1 MSELSVIFAEAE
13 VRAVRRVSSS
23 FVRVELGCDEFA
35 ELGRETPWLDQR
47 IKFVFPPAGGALPR
61 VEPVGGDWYT
71 PWLALPEDER
81 GCMRTYTVRDVVGEG
96 ADTLLVVDIVVHE
109 PGEDGACSGP
119 GNDWARGATVGDS
132 VLVVAPRRG
141 HDFGG
146 VEWLPGDATDLLLVG
161 DETALPAIYGIL
173 RDLPADAAGTVFAE
187 VPHRDDVL
195 EDVVG
200 PAGVEV
206 VWLPREGAPR
216 GEELRA
222 RVLAHLDR
230 TAVDHAAAVA
240 SAAASAAL
248 VEPDP
253 DGDLLWETPVYSG
266 LGEDVST
273 AGAADGPYAGLY
285 AWIAGESKVVTG
297 LRRALVKDLGVDRG
311 QVSFM
316 GYWREG
322 VAMKA

>member
-1 MSELSVIFAEAE
+1 MSELTVIVAEAE

-47 IKFVFPPAGGALPR
+47 IKFVFPPAGGPLPR
-61 VEPVGGDWYT
+61 VEPVDGDWYT
-71 PWLALPEDER
+71 PWLAVPEDER

-96 ADTLLVVDIVVHE
+96 RDTLLVVDIVVHE

-119 GNDWARGATVGDS
+119 GNDWARAATIGDR
-132 VLVVAPRRG
+132 VIVVAPRRG

-146 VEWLPGDATDLLLVG
+146 VEWLPGAATDLLVVG

-173 RDLPADAAGTVFAE
+173 RDLPADATGTVFAE

-200 PAGVEV
+200 PVGVEV
-206 VWLPREGAPR
+206 VWLPRDGAPR
-216 GEELRA
+216 GEELHA
-222 RVLAHLDR
+222 RVLAHLAR
-230 TAVDHAAAVA
+230 TADDHAAATAAV
-240 SAAASAAL
+240 SAVELEAAP
-248 VEPDP
+248 ED
-253 DGDLLWETPVYSG
+253 DLLWETPVYSAS
-266 LGEDVST
+266 GEDVSGT
-273 AGAADGPYAGLY
+273 VAADGPYAGLY
-285 AWIAGESKVVTG
+285 AWIAGESRIVTG
-297 LRRALVKDLGVDRG
+297 LRRALVKDLGVDRR